1 MSSFKLRKEKD
12 CLNCGHQ
19 VDDHFCPKCGQ
30 ENIEVKENA
39 VHMVAHAI
47 ADYFH
52 FEHKFFGTLKPLLF
66 KPGQLTK
73 EYVAGKRVSFIHPIR
88 LYIFVSIVFFIFI
101 LGGKNKEKK
110 EVENEN
116 NKTAIT
122 DSIPKSKADSIQA
135 EKLKTVEEGLKYVP
149 VGGSLRDSIL
159 NNAKK
164 EIAKDTS
171 DINTDVTTFRKGKN
185 KWKSKWTIK
194 DTTVVDYEKTQA
206 ALPEAK
212 RDGFLKHY
220 FIKRTIEL
228 NSYPDPAQK
237 FIEDMLHNVPKMMFL
252 LLPLFALILKL
263 VYINK
268 NKFYY
273 EHLIYS
279 FHLHSAIFLSIL
291 FTMLLKWLFG
301 FVYDISE
308 WLVFFCLIYIIWY
321 IYRSLRTFYGSTRWV
336 TVLKLFFLSFAYNIV
351 LTICFLII
359 IAVSFVMF

>member
-73 EYVAGKRVSFIHPIR
+73 EYVSGKRMSFIHPIR
-88 LYIFVSIVFFIFI
+88 LYIFVSIVFFLVI
-101 LGGKNKEKK
+101 LGGRNKDKKELEKK
-110 EVENEN
+110 ENAAISEN
-116 NKTAIT
+116 
-122 DSIPKSKADSIQA
+122 IPKNRADSIQA
-135 EKLKTVEEGLKYVP
+135 EKLKSVEEGLKYVP
-149 VGGSLRDSIL
+149 IAGGLRDSIL
-159 NNAKK
+159 KEAKQ

-171 DINTDVTTFRKGKN
+171 DTNKDVSTFKKDKK
-185 KWKSKWTIK
+185 KWKSNWRIK
-194 DTTVVDYEKTQA
+194 DTTVVAYEKAQA
-206 ALPEAK
+206 ALPK
-212 RDGFLKHY
+212 DKKDGFLKHY

-228 NSYPDPAQK
+228 NSYPNPAEK

-268 NKFYY
+268 EKYYY

-291 FTMLLKWLFG
+291 FTMLLQWLFG
-301 FVYDISE
+301 FVYDISA
-308 WLVFFCLIYIIWY
+308 WLVFLCIVYIIWY
-321 IYRSLRTFYGSTRWV
+321 IYRSLRTFYGSTTWV
-336 TVLKLFFLSFAYNIV
+336 TVLKLFFLGFAYNIV

-359 IAVSFVMF
+359 IAISFIMF